1 MGRRFFLFLFLTVL
15 FFFPFS
21 IAGQEDHA
29 AEIDSINDHGRHYA
43 NQGNFDAAEKSF
55 LSILEIDPLSEKARN
70 NLGIIYKMLGR
81 YSDALR
87 VYSEAEN
94 IVKSQCGPLCPGLA
108 QIYMNKGIVQKQMQD
123 YELAL
128 QYMLAAENIIN
139 NGDVSPNTANIIYNN
154 IGNIY
159 FGIREWRKALD
170 YYKKGIAQKMK
181 HGEAGLDIL
190 YANCASAYEYLGKLD
205 SADYFYELSIQ
216 TKIEEGRGSHQLISV
231 YNNYSVILQKMGESE
246 KARAFLEEALS
257 LAHEHYP
264 DKHPVISECYRQIGL
279 WQLANNKP
287 EEAVGSYQQAV
298 KAAVFDFDE
307 DDPATNPSPE
317 SEIVSHPA
325 LLEALMGKANA
336 LAALSRKDGDV
347 GALKESL
354 EALELASLLS
364 EKMRFNYASEESK
377 LYMAEYARAGFET
390 AINTAYDLYKLTGSD
405 EYAGKAFMYAEK
417 SKSSVL
423 LASLQELENKKNL
436 GISPSIQHMERDLKS
451 ETDFYK
457 KKLFEERQREKPDS
471 SKLAIWQGKILDLS
485 QKLDSLNDI
494 IREEFPE
501 YASKYNNQVISLQGV
516 MNKLDK
522 GKALIEYS
530 LNDTSIFIFIIADG
544 GYMITRSSLG
554 PGFKGQ
560 VDVLSQFLRDNDFY
574 SNTIDD
580 YRNYVEAA
588 HQLYRVFF
596 LPVGEMLSGKEL
608 IIIPDG
614 EQGYIPFEALL
625 TAKPDL
631 AVMDYRSLP
640 YLIYDYR
647 ITYSYSATLFYDDK
661 GVKRTTGRKLL
672 AFAPTYEH
680 VGEISSEKFPSF
692 RDYSTYLVP
701 LKYIATELQ
710 NISSIVDC
718 DRYEGFDATEQ
729 AFREE
734 APHYDILHLAMH
746 TLIND
751 DNPLYSQLVFALNN
765 DTLESN
771 DGLLNAY
778 EIFNMQLNARMAV
791 LSACNTGYGKMRKGE
806 GIMSMARGFIFAGVP
821 SIIMTLWAVED
832 QSGSILMTKF
842 YKNLVSG
849 MEIDEALREA
859 KLEYLAEADQLG
871 AHPYL
876 WSGYVSIG
884 ATDPLMSSRTGLTL
898 SIILTSVAL
907 FIIIFIIFR
916 NRWKKKKV

>member
-1 MGRRFFLFLFLTVL
+1 
-15 FFFPFS
+15 
-21 IAGQEDHA
+21 
-29 AEIDSINDHGRHYA
+29 
-43 NQGNFDAAEKSF
+43 
-55 LSILEIDPLSEKARN
+55 
-70 NLGIIYKMLGR
+70 
-81 YSDALR
+81 
-87 VYSEAEN
+87 
-94 IVKSQCGPLCPGLA
+94 
-108 QIYMNKGIVQKQMQD
+108 
-123 YELAL
+123 
-128 QYMLAAENIIN
+128 
-139 NGDVSPNTANIIYNN
+139 
-154 IGNIY
+154 
-159 FGIREWRKALD
+159 
-170 YYKKGIAQKMK
+170 
-181 HGEAGLDIL
+181 
-190 YANCASAYEYLGKLD
+190 
-205 SADYFYELSIQ
+205 
-216 TKIEEGRGSHQLISV
+216 
-231 YNNYSVILQKMGESE
+231 
-246 KARAFLEEALS
+246 
-257 LAHEHYP
+257 
-264 DKHPVISECYRQIGL
+264 
-279 WQLANNKP
+279 
-287 EEAVGSYQQAV
+287 
-298 KAAVFDFDE
+298 
-307 DDPATNPSPE
+307 
-317 SEIVSHPA
+317 
-325 LLEALMGKANA
+325 
-336 LAALSRKDGDV
+336 
-347 GALKESL
+347 
-354 EALELASLLS
+354 
-364 EKMRFNYASEESK
+364 
-377 LYMAEYARAGFET
+377 
-390 AINTAYDLYKLTGSD
+390 
-405 EYAGKAFMYAEK
+405 MYAEK

-436 GISPSIQHMERDLKS
+436 GISTSIQHMERDLKS

-457 KKLFEERQREKPDS
+457 KKLFEERQREKPDT
-471 SKLAIWQGKILDLS
+471 SKLAIWQGKLLDLS

-494 IREEFPE
+494 IREKFPE

-516 MNKLDK
+516 MNKLDE

-530 LNDTSIFIFIIADG
+530 LNDTSIFIFTISDG
-544 GYMITRSSLG
+544 GYAITRSDLG
-554 PGFKGQ
+554 PEFKEH

-596 LPVGEMLSGKEL
+596 LPVEEMLSGKEL

-625 TAKPDL
+625 TAKPNL

-640 YLIYDYR
+640 YLIYDHR
-647 ITYSYSATLFYDDK
+647 ITYSYSATLFYDDA
-661 GVKRTTGRKLL
+661 GFKRTSDRKLL

-680 VGEISSEKFPSF
+680 VGDISSEKFPSF

-701 LKYIATELQ
+701 LKYITTELQ

-718 DRYEGFDATEQ
+718 DRYEGYDATEK

-751 DNPLYSQLVFALNN
+751 DNPLYSQLVYALNN
-765 DTLESN
+765 DTLEAN

-884 ATDPLMSSRTGLTL
+884 ATDPLIASRTGL
-898 SIILTSVAL
+898 ILPVILAAAVVC
-907 FIIIFIIFR
+907 IIIWIIIYR
-916 NRWKKKKV
+916 HRRKKKKA